1 MTGLRKYSASLDS
14 FEEEKVE
21 MTEQDEEDNELITSD
36 VEGIEA
42 DQESDGE
49 DEDENDEA
57 EAQENGTNGNG
68 EEGFADELQVNAEA
82 AKKEGEDLKNEQE
95 AEGDE
100 DADLVDG
107 EEKDQVTDIQQNV
120 EVSPIDSMIAMSDSL
135 ECEPFE
141 MEAKEI
147 GVVGNNSV
155 KNDEANDSG
164 VGGTLD
170 ESTQECNENIETLK
184 GVVSAVK
191 DGEGG
196 EGVAEEE
203 RARNDAQ
210 EVSPE
215 NENIAEKEAGI
226 DAQIYNDIETVDE
239 SEAKGE
245 VDSMES
251 IGEDVMDGKET
262 VNRKE
267 TVDSKEAVNEKEA
280 GDVVDA
286 PGEIKRN
293 EEKFAR
299 EAERSQVTEDVISP
313 VETSQDE
320 DFHQQEFMRS
330 ASNVSSESRMLTAV
344 TEETEEELLELDR
357 KGDTDHHAQKSHSLE
372 ELKEL
377 RMREERMHHSAE
389 QMYMPREVVT
399 LRKGILKK
407 DRPLSDNYENIKMI
421 ARENQLNRLGKQSDS
436 DDSSSGLDKRKSKS
450 LDMLLVDEENR
461 KSPSLTS
468 SQLSLSDVQ
477 GSADS
482 LQSIERLERGGMP
495 LYRTKSAGSASLGNR
510 SSVSDHRSS
519 MSDICLLVRD
529 DFEEPVPMIK
539 KKRSRFS
546 FKRKSKSTTALDKK
560 GVTPSEEGRF
570 IMVLFCPLYAADK
583 TLASTF
589 KN

>member
-1 MTGLRKYSASLDS
+1 MDS
-14 FEEEKVE
+14 FDEEKVD

-36 VEGIEA
+36 VEGADA

-57 EAQENGTNGNG
+57 DAKENGTNGNG
-68 EEGFADELQVNAEA
+68 EKGFEDDFQVNAEA
-82 AKKEGEDLKNEQE
+82 AKIEGEGLTYEQE
-95 AEGDE
+95 TEGNK

-107 EEKDQVTDIQQNV
+107 EKKGQVTDTQQNV
-120 EVSPIDSMIAMSDSL
+120 EVAPVDSVTAMSDSL

-141 MEAKEI
+141 MEATEI

-184 GVVSAVK
+184 GVVSAVR
-191 DGEGG
+191 DGKG
-196 EGVAEEE
+196 EDGIAEEE
-203 RARNDAQ
+203 RGRDGAQ
-210 EVSPE
+210 EESPE
-215 NENIAEKEAGI
+215 IENIVEKEAGI
-226 DAQIYNDIETVDE
+226 DAQKCNDIETGDE
-239 SEAKGE
+239 GEAKGE
-245 VDSMES
+245 VDSMEK
-251 IGEDVMDGKET
+251 IGEDVMDGKEA
-262 VNRKE
+262 VGRKV
-267 TVDSKEAVNEKEA
+267 TIDSKEAVDGKEA
-280 GDVVDA
+280 GDVVDT
-286 PGEIKRN
+286 PGEIKTN

-313 VETSQDE
+313 IETCQDE

-482 LQSIERLERGGMP
+482 LQSIERLERGAMP

-529 DFEEPVPMIK
+529 DFEEPIPMIK
-539 KKRSRFS
+539 KKRTRFS
-546 FKRKSKSTTALDKK
+546 FKRKSKSTTSLDKK
-560 GVTPSEEGRF
+560 GVTPSEEGR
-570 IMVLFCPLYAADK
+570 I
-583 TLASTF
+583 S
-589 KN
+589 